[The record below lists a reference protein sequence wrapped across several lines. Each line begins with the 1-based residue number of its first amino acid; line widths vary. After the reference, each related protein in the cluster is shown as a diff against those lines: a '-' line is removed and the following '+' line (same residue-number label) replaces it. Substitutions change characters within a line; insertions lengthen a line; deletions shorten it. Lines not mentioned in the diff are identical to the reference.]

1 LREGSEEMAMVSKK
15 TKARAR
21 ARILS
26 LGARRPKL
34 RRAVLRA
41 AGPAGKMI
49 LRRRVRRQLGPLG
62 DVARTLGDVAFV
74 LVVHGPEL
82 AREIGLVQPPKRRRA
97 VPVLT
102 MVVAVGAT
110 VVYLLRRSQQTVRS
124 PSTPPTVVAGTTAG

>member
-1 LREGSEEMAMVSKK
+1 MAMVSKK

-21 ARILS
+21 NRGLS
-26 LGARRPKL
+26 VGARRPTL

-49 LRRRVRRQLGPLG
+49 VRRRVRRQLGALG
-62 DVARTLGDVAFV
+62 DVARTLGDVVFV

-82 AREIGLVQPPKRRRA
+82 AREIGLIQPPKRRRA

-102 MVVAVGAT
+102 MVVAVGAV
-110 VVYLLRRSQQTVRS
+110 VVYILRRSPR
-124 PSTPPTVVAGTTAG
+124 VAR